1 MTYEYT
7 ISQIDER
14 LPGAELYV
22 YSHWEEVQKLGGFKP
37 ELYVEVAHG
46 TVTKDISSHAV
57 CEMLYTEFNS
67 VNPPEKLLRNFS
79 VSRGDMV
86 YARYKANGGGY
97 VRRVQGMPGDLIDV
111 REDGKYLVVRENGL
125 PAYEI
130 ALGDAPA
137 LVYGEIPSGAY
148 LLLADDLS
156 ARAADGRTLGL
167 TFETEIIAAPGA
179 VLWPPRRAFRAG

>member
-1 MTYEYT
+1 MTKKKKNSLKARRRRARKAFFACLFVAALAAALVRLIVFVPVYMPTDAMRPAYEKG
-7 ISQIDER
+7 D
-14 LPGAELYV
+14 LV
-22 YSHWEEVQKLGGFKP
+22 YADKL
-37 ELYVEVAHG
+37 
-46 TVTKDISSHAV
+46 
-57 CEMLYTEFNS
+57 EM
-67 VNPPEKLLRNFS
+67 LRNFR
-79 VSRGDMV
+79 VDREDLV

-97 VRRVQGMPGDLIDV
+97 IRRVRGMPGDLIDV